1 MTLKENGSLVV
12 AIYNEFDRKS
22 FKIDTRAVVVNNDLT
37 NRVKIITLIQTVFPL
52 RLWICRKW

>member
-37 NRVKIITLIQTVFPL
+37 NRVKIITLIQTFP
-52 RLWICRKW
+52 